1 MSLLAYCPSLPR
13 SSRSPHRGA
22 SLDMDATQRCDR
34 CGAQA
39 RVMVL
44 MEASELCFCN
54 HHFDRHKIA
63 LADQGGII
71 IEDDREGVSA

>member
-1 MSLLAYCPSLPR
+1 
-13 SSRSPHRGA
+13 
-22 SLDMDATQRCDR
+22 MDATQRCDR

-39 RVMVL
+39 RVMV
-44 MEASELCFCN
+44 MFEASELIFCN